1 MPSSSTAGKQGKDY
15 YYILSQAFETTLN
28 SNYQNFV
35 PPNPLITP
43 TGIRHL
49 DALLGG
55 GITSSSYVFL
65 SSTPET
71 GYC

>member
-1 MPSSSTAGKQGKDY
+1 MSSDTDKKDRDY
-15 YYILSQAFETTLN
+15 SSILRQAFETTLTN
-28 SNYQNFV
+28 KYQNFV
-35 PPNPLITP
+35 PPNPLVTP

-71 GYC
+71 GCC